1 MYERATNKIRER
13 KVHTI
18 GELNQDKVIKTIG
31 KTIVPT
37 QN

>member
-1 MYERATNKIRER
+1 
-13 KVHTI
+13 VHTI